1 VKERLTGAI
10 ILVAL
15 IVLLVPELLTGPI
28 RTRSA
33 PAASHPATPAGHPE
47 PPLRSYTLTL
57 TAPPAREGLGLPA
70 GQAPAQPAAS
80 AAVTPGEAAGE
91 SHPESHS
98 EDHSET
104 FPTRQGPP
112 PEPAATVQPPAATP
126 PLPQQSKG
134 TGQSLQPAKSAAHP
148 SVRETGSAGG
158 WVVQLGSF
166 ASRDNANRLARSL
179 TRKGFRMSV
188 SPARAGS
195 RTLWRVRAGP
205 AHDRAGAVR
214 LATRLRRL
222 GHRGELLPLR

>member
-1 VKERLTGAI
+1 MKERLTGAI

-33 PAASHPATPAGHPE
+33 PAASHPATPAGYPE

-57 TAPPAREGLGLPA
+57 AAPPAHDASGPQA
-70 GQAPAQPAAS
+70 GQSPAERAPARPTQSAAAS
-80 AAVTPGEAAGE
+80 APETPAE
-91 SHPESHS
+91 SPS
-98 EDHSET
+98 EIT
-104 FPTRQGPP
+104 PTRQGPP
-112 PEPAATVQPPAATP
+112 PREAAASAQVLPSAPAAQHGQGPGRGLQAAR
-126 PLPQQSKG
+126 
-134 TGQSLQPAKSAAHP
+134 SAAHP
-148 SVRETGSAGG
+148 SVREAVSSGGG

-166 ASRDNANRLARSL
+166 ASRGNANRLARSL
-179 TRKGFRMSV
+179 SRKGFRMSV

-205 AHDRAGAVR
+205 AHDRAGAMR
-214 LATRLRRL
+214 LAARLRGL

>member
-1 VKERLTGAI
+1 MKERLTGAI

-28 RTRSA
+28 RTKAA
-33 PAASHPATPAGHPE
+33 PAASSPATPAGHSE

-57 TAPPAREGLGLPA
+57 TAPSVRETSGLPA
-70 GQAPAQPAAS
+70 GQAPAQPEAGAPT
-80 AAVTPGEAAGE
+80 TPAEAPAE
-91 SHPESHS
+91 THPEPS
-98 EDHSET
+98 
-104 FPTRQGPP
+104 PTRQGPP
-112 PEPAATVQPPAATP
+112 PEAATAAAQSSAATP
-126 PLPQQSKG
+126 PSPQQSAG
-134 TGQSLQPAKSAAHP
+134 TGRSLQPAKSAAHS
-148 SVRETGSAGG
+148 SVREAGSTGG

-166 ASRDNANRLARSL
+166 ASRDNAKRLARSL

-205 AHDRAGAVR
+205 AHDRAGAMR
-214 LATRLRRL
+214 LATRLRAL